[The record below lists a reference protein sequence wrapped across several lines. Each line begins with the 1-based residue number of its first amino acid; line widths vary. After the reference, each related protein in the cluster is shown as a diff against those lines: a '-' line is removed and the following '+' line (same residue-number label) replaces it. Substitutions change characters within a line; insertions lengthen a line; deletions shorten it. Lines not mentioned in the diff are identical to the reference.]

1 MFGLEHADNEEEQ
14 WSDDFVSTYFG
25 VVGGYCSKFSTSNNN
40 KSLFFNHLLVVEL
53 NTTEMLSY
61 LLHQHYL

>member
-25 VVGGYCSKFSTSNNN
+25 VVGGYCGNKFSTSNNN
-40 KSLFFNHLLVVEL
+40 KSLFLNHLL
-53 NTTEMLSY
+53 
-61 LLHQHYL
+61 

>member
-25 VVGGYCSKFSTSNNN
+25 LVGGYCGN
-40 KSLFFNHLLVVEL
+40 KLAHEIVINVYF
-53 NTTEMLSY
+53 
-61 LLHQHYL
+61 

>member
-25 VVGGYCSKFSTSNNN
+25 VVGGYFSN
-40 KSLFFNHLLVVEL
+40 KLAQTIIIKVYF
-53 NTTEMLSY
+53 
-61 LLHQHYL
+61 

>member
-25 VVGGYCSKFSTSNNN
+25 AVGGFCSN
-40 KSLFFNHLLVVEL
+40 KLGQAIIIKIYF
-53 NTTEMLSY
+53 
-61 LLHQHYL
+61 